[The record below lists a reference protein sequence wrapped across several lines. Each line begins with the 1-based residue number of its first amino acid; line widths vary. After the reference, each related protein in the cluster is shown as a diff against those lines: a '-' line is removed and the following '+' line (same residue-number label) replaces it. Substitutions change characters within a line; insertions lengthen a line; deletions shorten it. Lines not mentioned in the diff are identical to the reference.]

1 MKILLDTSLQ
11 ALTIAGVLCKYL
23 APNRFSILQG
33 LLQLRPEK
41 KELYKLTSKQNIG
54 WSKNPSGVLNGLLP
68 IYPGSWSTS
77 FPGTFI
83 HNIVSICLIYKETI
97 HQHRNRVFSNGFC
110 HPVETKLVIKVI
122 SKSNQLIKEIIDL
135 QKQLV
140 VFRMLLSQQARK
152 KAQHTIVSTLHSQYF
167 VACKN

>member
-33 LLQLRPEK
+33 LLRLRPEK

-68 IYPGSWSTS
+68 IYPGS
-77 FPGTFI
+77 
-83 HNIVSICLIYKETI
+83 
-97 HQHRNRVFSNGFC
+97 
-110 HPVETKLVIKVI
+110 
-122 SKSNQLIKEIIDL
+122 
-135 QKQLV
+135 
-140 VFRMLLSQQARK
+140 
-152 KAQHTIVSTLHSQYF
+152 
-167 VACKN
+167 